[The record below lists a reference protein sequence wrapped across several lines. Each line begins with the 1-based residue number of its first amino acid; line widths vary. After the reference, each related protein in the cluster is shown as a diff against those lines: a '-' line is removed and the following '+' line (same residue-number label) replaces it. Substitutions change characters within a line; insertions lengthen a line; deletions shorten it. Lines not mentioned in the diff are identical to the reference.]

1 MDIYCIEPSS
11 PLNNTFRY
19 LFAFGTDV
27 DIIRPRV
34 VISKCIEFD
43 RCRYN
48 GEMIGSELVRRMREK
63 VDFLPVCMEMEIGLG
78 VPRDPVRIVSLR
90 NGERRLVQPTTGL
103 DLTDRALHFC
113 GQYLMGLDEVD
124 GFLLKSRSPSCGLRD
139 TRIYPEGE
147 GKAPISK
154 ESGFFGEAVLGAF
167 SHLAVE
173 DEARLRNVRIA
184 EHFLTKLYALARFR
198 ALDRDINSLMQY
210 QADNKLLLMMYGQNK
225 MRMLGNIASNRDK
238 RDIEYI
244 FEQYRSLLGQAF
256 ANIPKCTSSVN
267 VLMHAVGYYK
277 DLLSSPEKKFFQE
290 TLDMYREARVP
301 LSVCL
306 NLMKSYNVRFGNEYL
321 TRQTFFE
328 PYPGDLLEAGMTDSC
343 ELRDLS

>member
-1 MDIYCIEPSS
+1 M
-11 PLNNTFRY
+11 
-19 LFAFGTDV
+19 

-34 VISKCIEFD
+34 VVSKCIEFD
-43 RCRYN
+43 HCRYN
-48 GEMIGSELVRRMREK
+48 GDMIGSELVRRMRQK
-63 VDFLPVCMEMEIGLG
+63 VDFIPVCMEVEIGLG
-78 VPRDPVRIVSLR
+78 VPRDPVRIVSLK

-103 DLTDRALHFC
+103 DVTDRALHFC

-184 EHFLTKLYALARFR
+184 EHFLTKLWALARFR
-198 ALDRDINSLMQY
+198 ELDRDINSLMQY

-225 MRMLGNIASNRDK
+225 MRLLGNIASNREK
-238 RDIEYI
+238 RDPERV
-244 FEQYRSLLGQAF
+244 FEQYRSLLCGALE
-256 ANIPKCTSSVN
+256 NIPKCTSGIN
-267 VLMHAVGYYK
+267 VLMHALGYYK
-277 DLLSSPEKKFFQE
+277 DLLAPQEKKFFLE
-290 TLDMYREARVP
+290 TLNMYRDARVP

-306 NLMKSYNVRFGNEYL
+306 NLMKSYNLRFGNQYL
-321 TRQTFFE
+321 MRQTFFE
-328 PYPGDLLEAGMTDSC
+328 PFPGDLLEQGITDSC
-343 ELRDLS
+343 ALRELS